1 MVEVKVVSRATRD
14 GFGDGIIELGKINK
28 NIFVLTGDLSEST
41 RADRFQKLYPDRFFN
56 LGISEQDL
64 LGTAV
69 GLALA
74 GKIPFVCSFSVF
86 IACRAYDQIRVSLC
100 YNNQNVKIAA
110 THSGLTTGPDGATAQ
125 ALEDIAIMRALPNM
139 SVIVPCDALEA
150 KKATIAAAN
159 FPGPVFLKLGRQP
172 FPIITSE
179 PDPFQVGKAN
189 VMKEGKDLFIIAC
202 GIMVGEA
209 QKASKALSEE
219 GIDAGIINMHTIKP
233 LDKQAIISA
242 ARAAG
247 AIVTAE
253 EHQVNGGLGSAVA
266 EALVKYHP
274 APVEMV
280 AVEDTF
286 GESGTPQELLEKY
299 GLTWKQIV
307 SRAKVVLQRKHN
319 HTKAG
324 A

>member
-1 MVEVKVVSRATRD
+1 MVEAKIISRATRD
-14 GFGDGIIELGKINK
+14 GFGDGIAELGKTNK
-28 NIFVLTGDLSEST
+28 NIFVLTGDMSEST

-56 LGISEQDL
+56 LGICEQDM

-69 GLALA
+69 GLSLA

-125 ALEDIAIMRALPNM
+125 ALEDIAIMRVLPNM

-159 FPGPVFLKLGRQP
+159 FPGPVFLKLGRQA
-172 FPIITSE
+172 FPAVTFES
-179 PDPFQVGKAN
+179 DPFQVGKAN
-189 VMKEGKDLFIIAC
+189 IMKDGKDLTIIAC

-209 QKASKALSEE
+209 QKAAKALAEE

-233 LDKQAIISA
+233 IDRQAIIKA
-242 ARAAG
+242 ARTTG
-247 AIVTAE
+247 AIVTVE
-253 EHQVNGGLGSAVA
+253 EHQINGGLGSAVA
-266 EALVKYHP
+266 EVLAKYHP
-274 APVEMV
+274 APMEMV

-286 GESGTPQELLEKY
+286 GESGTPQELLDKY
-299 GLTWKQIV
+299 GLNWKNIV
-307 SRAKVVLQRKHN
+307 NRAKAVLQRK
-319 HTKAG
+319 
-324 A
+324 